1 VKGSGKYI
9 LDLENFNYLSNLK
22 LYKNQHANCMIKEAI
37 LKKLGIMFGFIF
49 LFATISTSFAQL
61 KIGYVDSQRILGKY
75 QEAID
80 AQNKLEE
87 IRNQYQAEYENKLR
101 EYQDMA
107 SEIESQSL
115 LLSEEKKKEKLQQL
129 QAKATEIDKYKFD
142 KLNPEGGEFYKKNQ
156 ELFKPVIDKINT
168 VIQKIGTVEEYDLI
182 LDASSGVLLHALPKY
197 DITTQVLD
205 ELNRGVQA
213 SQKK

>member
-1 VKGSGKYI
+1 MISV
-9 LDLENFNYLSNLK
+9 
-22 LYKNQHANCMIKEAI
+22 LYEEAI
-37 LKKLGIMFGFIF
+37 LKKLAVILGFLLIVS
-49 LFATISTSFAQL
+49 AISPAFAQL
-61 KIGYVDSQRILGKY
+61 KIGYVDSQRILSQY

-87 IRNQYQAEYENKLR
+87 IRNQYQAEYESKVR

-107 SEIESQSL
+107 NEIESQSL

-129 QAKATEIDKYKFD
+129 QKKATEIDQYKFD
-142 KLNPEGGEFYKKNQ
+142 KLNPEGGEFYKNNQ

-168 VIQKIGTVEEYDLI
+168 VIRKIGTVEEYDLI

-197 DITTQVLD
+197 DITEQVLE
-205 ELNRGVQA
+205 ELNRGVTA
-213 SQKK
+213 KQK

>member
-1 VKGSGKYI
+1 MKR
-9 LDLENFNYLSNLK
+9 
-22 LYKNQHANCMIKEAI
+22 
-37 LKKLGIMFGFIF
+37 LGHIFGFLSIF
-49 LFATISTSFAQL
+49 IMISIGLAQL
-61 KIGYVDSQRILGKY
+61 KIGYVDSQKILAQF

-87 IRNQYQAEYENKLR
+87 IRNVYQAEYEAKLR
-101 EYQDMA
+101 EYQEMA
-107 SEIESQSL
+107 QEIESQSL
-115 LLSEEKKKEKLQQL
+115 LLSEEKKKEKLKLL
-129 QAKATEIDKYKFD
+129 QDKAAEIDKYKFE

-168 VIQKIGTVEEYDLI
+168 VIQKIGTVEEYDMI

-197 DITTQVLD
+197 DLTPQILE
-205 ELNRGVQA
+205 ELGQGVTA

>member
-1 VKGSGKYI
+1 M
-9 LDLENFNYLSNLK
+9 NR
-22 LYKNQHANCMIKEAI
+22 
-37 LKKLGIMFGFIF
+37 LGHIFGFLSIF
-49 LFATISTSFAQL
+49 IMISFGLAQL
-61 KIGYVDSQRILGKY
+61 KIGYVDSQKILAQY

-87 IRNQYQAEYENKLR
+87 IRNVYQAEYETKLR
-101 EYQDMA
+101 EYQEMA
-107 SEIESQSL
+107 QEIESQSL
-115 LLSEEKKKEKLQQL
+115 LLSEEKKKEKLKLL
-129 QAKATEIDKYKFD
+129 QDKAAEIDKYKFE

-168 VIQKIGTVEEYDLI
+168 VIQKIGTVEEYDMI

-197 DITTQVLD
+197 DLTPQVLE
-205 ELNRGVQA
+205 ELSRGVQA

>member
-1 VKGSGKYI
+1 MLV
-9 LDLENFNYLSNLK
+9 
-22 LYKNQHANCMIKEAI
+22 
-37 LKKLGIMFGFIF
+37 
-49 LFATISTSFAQL
+49 SFTLAQL
-61 KIGYVDSQRILGKY
+61 KVGYVDSQKILSQF

-87 IRNQYQAEYENKLR
+87 IRNQYQAEYESKLR

-107 SEIESQSL
+107 QEIESQSL
-115 LLSEEKKKEKLQQL
+115 LLSEDKKKEKLKTL
-129 QAKATEIDKYKFD
+129 QDKAAEIDKYKYE

-168 VIQKIGTVEEYDLI
+168 VIQKIGTVEEYDFI

-197 DITTQVLD
+197 DITSQVLE

-213 SQKK
+213 AKKK

>member
-1 VKGSGKYI
+1 
-9 LDLENFNYLSNLK
+9 
-22 LYKNQHANCMIKEAI
+22 MISI
-37 LKKLGIMFGFIF
+37 GL
-49 LFATISTSFAQL
+49 AQL
-61 KIGYVDSQRILGKY
+61 KIGYVDSQKILAQY
-75 QEAID
+75 PEAID

-87 IRNQYQAEYENKLR
+87 IRNVYQAEYETKLR
-101 EYQDMA
+101 EYQEMA
-107 SEIESQSL
+107 QEIESQSL
-115 LLSEEKKKEKLQQL
+115 LLSEEKKKEKLKLL
-129 QAKATEIDKYKFD
+129 QDKATEIDKYKFE

-197 DITTQVLD
+197 DLTPQVLD
-205 ELNRGVQA
+205 ELSRGVQA

>member
-1 VKGSGKYI
+1 
-9 LDLENFNYLSNLK
+9 
-22 LYKNQHANCMIKEAI
+22 M
-37 LKKLGIMFGFIF
+37 KKLGQIVGFISIF
-49 LFATISTSFAQL
+49 IVVSFVFAQI
-61 KIGYVDSQRILGKY
+61 KVGYVDSQKILNQY

-87 IRNQYQAEYENKLR
+87 IRNQYQAEYEGKLR
-101 EYQDMA
+101 DYQDMA
-107 SEIESQSL
+107 KEIESQSL
-115 LLSEEKKKEKLQQL
+115 LLSEEKKKEKLKIL
-129 QAKATEIDKYKFD
+129 QDKATEIDKYKFE

-168 VIQKIGTVEEYDLI
+168 VIQKIGTVEEYDFI

-197 DITTQVLD
+197 DITSQVLE

-213 SQKK
+213 SKKK

>member
-1 VKGSGKYI
+1 
-9 LDLENFNYLSNLK
+9 
-22 LYKNQHANCMIKEAI
+22 
-37 LKKLGIMFGFIF
+37 LKKLGQIVGFTSIF
-49 LFATISTSFAQL
+49 MLVSFAFAQI
-61 KIGYVDSQRILGKY
+61 KIGYVDSQKILSQY

-87 IRNQYQAEYENKLR
+87 IRNQYQAEYESKLR

-107 SEIESQSL
+107 QEIESQSL
-115 LLSEEKKKEKLQQL
+115 LLSEDKKKEKLKTL
-129 QAKATEIDKYKFD
+129 QDKAAEIDKYKFE

-168 VIQKIGTVEEYDLI
+168 VIQKIGTVEEYDFI

-197 DITTQVLD
+197 DITPQVLE

-213 SQKK
+213 AKKK